1 MKKILSLSLLL
12 AVCIAALSQ
21 PLTSEQIDKLAEQT
35 LKVFNVP
42 GISVAVVRDGQVV
55 HMKGYGVSSIATGK
69 KADENTLYAIASNS
83 KAFTSAALGILVDEG
98 KLRWDTKVID
108 IIPEFRL
115 YNAYVTEDFNIKD
128 LLSHRSGM
136 GLGAGDLML
145 WPDSSSFTKE
155 EIIHNLRYLKQ
166 TSSFRTKYDYDNLL
180 YLVAGE
186 VVDRVSGQSW
196 EEFVEERIMK
206 PLGMTS
212 SAASY
217 NRVRDRSNLMDA
229 HIPVEGVLKV
239 VPMYQS
245 SLFNSGAGVISSVAD
260 MSKWV
265 MMHINRG
272 SFGEHNSKILL
283 KEATHREMWTPQT
296 IIPVRNPGP
305 YRSHFSA
312 YGLGWGLTDV
322 AGYLQASHTG
332 GLGGVVTQVTIIP
345 ELKLGIIVFTNQQE
359 GAAFTAITNSIK
371 DGYLGV
377 KGNDWIKT
385 LSENVERNRA
395 EAKKITDEVWAKV
408 ESQRSKSGLPVNHEV
423 YTGTYT
429 DNWFGD
435 IVISEAGGKIR
446 FRSVKSPQLRGDML
460 FYNANTFVVKWDDR
474 SMDADAW
481 VVFSLDKEGKAQSFS
496 MDAISPLT
504 DFSYD
509 FHDLSPKRKEDK

>member
-1 MKKILSLSLLL
+1 MKRGLSLLL
-12 AVCIAALSQ
+12 LSVLVVTAVGQ
-21 PLTSEQIDKLAEQT
+21 PLTEKQT
-35 LKVFNVP
+35 SRLVKRVMKEFSVP
-42 GISVAVVRDGQVV
+42 GIALAVVKDNEVV
-55 HMKGYGVSSIATGK
+55 HLKGYGVRSIATRQK
-69 KADENTLYAIASNS
+69 TDENTLFAIASNT
-83 KAFTSAALGILVDEG
+83 KAFTAAALGILIDEG
-98 KLRWDTKVID
+98 KLAWETKVID

-115 YNAYVTEDFNIKD
+115 YDAWVTEEFMIKD
-128 LLSHRSGM
+128 LLCHRSGM
-136 GLGAGDLML
+136 GLGAGDLMS
-145 WPDSSSFTKE
+145 WPDSAMFTTA

-180 YLVAGE
+180 YIVAGE
-186 VVDRVSGQSW
+186 VIARVSGMSW
-196 EEFVEERIMK
+196 EDFVESRIMK

-272 SFGEHNSKILL
+272 SFGENNSKQLL

-408 ESQRSKSGLPVNHEV
+408 EAQRSKSGLPVDPAV
-423 YTGTYT
+423 YEGTYT

-435 IVISEAGGKIR
+435 IVISDAGGKLR

-509 FHDLSPKRKEDK
+509 FHDLNPKRKEDK

>member
-42 GISVAVVRDGQVV
+42 GISVAVVKDGQVV

-196 EEFVEERIMK
+196 EEFIEERIMK

-245 SLFNSGAGVISSVAD
+245 SLFNSGAGVISSVSD

-272 SFGEHNSKILL
+272 SFGESNSKQLL
-283 KEATHREMWTPQT
+283 REATHR
-296 IIPVRNPGP
+296 
-305 YRSHFSA
+305 
-312 YGLGWGLTDV
+312 
-322 AGYLQASHTG
+322 
-332 GLGGVVTQVTIIP
+332 
-345 ELKLGIIVFTNQQE
+345 
-359 GAAFTAITNSIK
+359 
-371 DGYLGV
+371 
-377 KGNDWIKT
+377 
-385 LSENVERNRA
+385 
-395 EAKKITDEVWAKV
+395 
-408 ESQRSKSGLPVNHEV
+408 
-423 YTGTYT
+423 
-429 DNWFGD
+429 
-435 IVISEAGGKIR
+435 
-446 FRSVKSPQLRGDML
+446 
-460 FYNANTFVVKWDDR
+460 
-474 SMDADAW
+474 
-481 VVFSLDKEGKAQSFS
+481 
-496 MDAISPLT
+496 
-504 DFSYD
+504 
-509 FHDLSPKRKEDK
+509 